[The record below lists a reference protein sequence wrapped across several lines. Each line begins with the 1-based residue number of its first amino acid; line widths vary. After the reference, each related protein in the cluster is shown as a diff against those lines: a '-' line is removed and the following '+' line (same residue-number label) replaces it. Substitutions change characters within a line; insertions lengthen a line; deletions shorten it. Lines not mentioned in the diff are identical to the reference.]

1 MVMVMVTT
9 CDHVDNGRG
18 PNSVVMTRHLM
29 DGECFLTFGDIYIY
43 ISQTMEVI

>member
-1 MVMVMVTT
+1 MEMVMVTT

-18 PNSVVMTRHLM
+18 PVSVVMTRHLM
-29 DGECFLTFGDIYIY
+29 DGECSLTFGDIY